1 MPIIK
6 YQQAIRDALAEA
18 MRTDP
23 SVILMGEDI
32 GAFGGLTGTS
42 IGIIDE
48 FGSDR
53 VIETPISE
61 AGFVG
66 AAIGAALG
74 GFRPVLELGLAD
86 VILVAMDQIVN
97 QGAKMNY
104 FYDGKSS
111 VPIVF
116 RVWSGFRP
124 SGGPQMAQSNE
135 AMFAHVPGLKVVM
148 PSTPYDVK
156 GLLKSAVRDNN
167 PVIFY
172 EPKLIYSLEGEVPE
186 EDYSIPLGK
195 AEIKRKGKDITVIAL
210 GAMVPRALNA
220 ADVLGKEG
228 ISVEVLDPR
237 TLKPLDT
244 DAIIQSVKKTGRVLI
259 VHEAN
264 VFCGFGAEIA
274 ATIAEH
280 AMGAVRAPIRRLGSA
295 ETHAPVNRVLERQVI
310 PTDQTITDM
319 IRSMMKGEKSE
330 AAGGEPWWGWRG
342 AGGMFK
348 PNHRQA

>member
-1 MPIIK
+1 MQTVT
-6 YQQAIRDALAEA
+6 YQTAIRDALAEA
-18 MRTDP
+18 MRLDP
-23 SVILMGEDI
+23 NVVLMGEDI

-42 IGIIDE
+42 IGIIEE
-48 FGSDR
+48 FGAQR
-53 VIETPISE
+53 VLETPISE

-97 QGAKMNY
+97 QCAKMNY
-104 FYDGKSS
+104 FYDGRSS

-135 AMFAHVPGLKVVM
+135 AFFAHVPGLKVVM

-156 GLLKSAVRDNN
+156 GLLKAAIQDNN

-172 EPKLIYSLEGEVPE
+172 EPKMVYSLEGEVPDG
-186 EDYSIPLGK
+186 DYVIPLGK
-195 AEIKRKGKDITVIAL
+195 ADVKHAGTDISVIAL
-210 GAMVPRALNA
+210 GAMVPRALSA
-220 ADVLGKEG
+220 AKTLAKEG

-237 TLKPLDT
+237 TLRPLDT
-244 DAIIQSVKKTGRVLI
+244 DAITATAKKTGRVLI

-274 ATIAEH
+274 AHLAEH
-280 AMGAVRAPIRRLGSA
+280 ALDALRSPIRRLGSA
-295 ETHAPVNRVLERQVI
+295 ETHAPVNRFLERQVI
-310 PTDQTITDM
+310 PTEDSIVEM
-319 IRSMMKGEKSE
+319 VRSMMAGKPKSARLE
-330 AAGGEPWWGWRG
+330 QVKA
-342 AGGMFK
+342 
-348 PNHRQA
+348 

>member
-1 MPIIK
+1 MQTVK

-18 MRTDP
+18 MRHDP
-23 SVILMGEDI
+23 KVILMGEDI

-42 IGIIDE
+42 IGIIEE
-48 FGSDR
+48 FGPER
-53 VIETPISE
+53 VLETPISE

-66 AAIGAALG
+66 AAIGAALA

-97 QGAKMNY
+97 QCAKMNY
-104 FYDGKSS
+104 FYDGRSS

-135 AMFAHVPGLKVVM
+135 AFFAHVPGLKVVM
-148 PSTPYDVK
+148 PSTPHDVK
-156 GLLKSAVRDNN
+156 GLLKAAIRDNN

-172 EPKLIYSLEGEVPE
+172 EPKMIYSLEGKVPDG
-186 EDYSIPLGK
+186 DYVIPLGV
-195 AEIKRKGKDITVIAL
+195 ADIKHAGTDISVIAL
-210 GAMVPRALNA
+210 GAMVPRALGA
-220 ADVLGKEG
+220 AATLAKEG

-237 TLKPLDT
+237 TLRPLDT
-244 DAIIQSVKKTGRVLI
+244 EAILKTARKTGRVLI

-274 ATIAEH
+274 AILAEH
-280 AMGAVRAPIRRLGSA
+280 ALGALKGPVRRLGSA

-310 PTDQTITDM
+310 PTEETITEAL
-319 IRSMMKGEKSE
+319 RSMCGKGSGTKRL
-330 AAGGEPWWGWRG
+330 A
-342 AGGMFK
+342 
-348 PNHRQA
+348 QANV